1 MSFTASPGWRSS
13 LRNEPSAGRRTSG
26 ALWIAAL
33 LHPYSLPARRLT
45 WPMKRTK
52 EQIEA
57 NRQKAL
63 RIKADKAAK
72 SARDNQRTGPAAQT
86 AAAPLGPVTNTV
98 AAPSRAA
105 RPTPPAARDRP
116 PSLPEAEL
124 FSANSLDNPRRDLD
138 YQDFMHSPA
147 WQPDHFPPHT
157 LKLKLHQEVEIIKG
171 RLAGSRCVVSYLSP
185 SRILLEVTDPSTG
198 EEHPLPR
205 FVFETNDP
213 CPWRRRQFP
222 VRPVD

>member
-1 MSFTASPGWRSS
+1 
-13 LRNEPSAGRRTSG
+13 
-26 ALWIAAL
+26 
-33 LHPYSLPARRLT
+33 
-45 WPMKRTK
+45 MKRTK

-63 RIKADKAAK
+63 RIKAAKAQAK
-72 SARDNQRTGPAAQT
+72 AQAARAVQP
-86 AAAPLGPVTNTV
+86 AAPLVPVTNTV

-105 RPTPPAARDRP
+105 RPPTPPAAPSTARARP

-147 WQPDHFPPHT
+147 WQPAHFPPNV
-157 LKLKLHQEVEIIKG
+157 LRLKLHQEVEILKG
-171 RLAGSRCVVSYLSP
+171 TLAGSRCVVSHLTKWGIS
-185 SRILLEVTDPSTG
+185 LGVTDPSTG
-198 EEHPLPR
+198 KEHNLPR
-205 FVFETNDP
+205 MLFETNDP
-213 CPWRRRQFP
+213 CPWRRTQFP

>member
-1 MSFTASPGWRSS
+1 M
-13 LRNEPSAGRRTSG
+13 
-26 ALWIAAL
+26 
-33 LHPYSLPARRLT
+33 LHHISLPARRARSG
-45 WPMKRTK
+45 PMKRTK

-72 SARDNQRTGPAAQT
+72 AQAARDNQRTEPAAQT
-86 AAAPLGPVTNTV
+86 AAAPLGSVTNTV
-98 AAPSRAA
+98 AAPSRVA
-105 RPTPPAARDRP
+105 RPTPTAARAPP

-147 WQPDHFPPHT
+147 WQPDHFPPNV
-157 LKLKLHQEVEIIKG
+157 LRLKLHQEVEIIKG
-171 RLAGSRCVVSYLSP
+171 PLKGSRCVVSHLVQWG
-185 SRILLEVTDPSTG
+185 RTLGVTDPSTG
-198 EEHPLPR
+198 KEHILPR
-205 FVFETNDP
+205 MLFEANNFCQWT
-213 CPWRRRQFP
+213 RSQFP